1 MRPGTTEAV
10 CVHRP
15 ARSHDRP
22 DLQGDVPSRQPS
34 MPCVPARR
42 STEIW
47 SARQDGRIA
56 VTAKRSFTANMAI
69 TATSNFAIPLSSL
82 LTAPVIARGLGVDG
96 RGSLAAAIA
105 PLLLT
110 TSVATFGLPPSIL
123 YHTALRPLSAWHNVR
138 AALGVLVAGGVLS
151 GLATV
156 LLSGWLSDGS
166 SEVQNI
172 IVSIAI
178 LIPLTIIVDAF
189 RGAAKGLHR
198 WHLVGIEK
206 TFNGA
211 LRLVSIYSLW
221 FTGQM
226 TVVRVALCIA
236 LPGIIGLVFY
246 LPVFKAPRGER
257 LDAVGTRE
265 LSKYGVKVWG
275 GSISGVLLSRLD
287 QAIMAPLA
295 GVTQL
300 GFYTVGVNVSDVA
313 RLVNNAMREVTVA
326 SDAAENDNRRLFLTA
341 RLSLLISLVM
351 AVAIGGTMW
360 FWFDALF
367 GAEFHP
373 AVWAAMI
380 LLGAAAFGTPGSVL
394 GAGLA
399 ARGRPGLRS
408 LSLAI
413 GLVVNVVALVALAP
427 IIGAVGA
434 ALSTFMAS
442 QTASQLNIL
451 WFHRRYGGHW
461 RDVYGLRIQDG
472 RDLVAAIK
480 RVVVR

>member
-1 MRPGTTEAV
+1 MTGR
-10 CVHRP
+10 
-15 ARSHDRP
+15 DREHT
-22 DLQGDVPSRQPS
+22 VP
-34 MPCVPARR
+34 
-42 STEIW
+42 
-47 SARQDGRIA
+47 
-56 VTAKRSFTANMAI
+56 AKRSFGANMAI
-69 TATSNFAIPLSSL
+69 TAASNFAIPLSSL

-123 YHTALRPLSAWHNVR
+123 YHTAIRPLTAWRNVR
-138 AALGVLVAGGVLS
+138 AALGVLIVGGVLS

-156 LLSGWLSDGS
+156 LLSGWLSDGN
-166 SEVQNI
+166 SEVRRI
-172 IVSIAI
+172 IVAIAV

-198 WHLVGIEK
+198 WHLVGMEK
-206 TFNGA
+206 TFNGL
-211 LRLVSIYSLW
+211 LRLVSIYALW
-221 FTGQM
+221 FTGEM

-236 LPGIIGLVFY
+236 LPGILGCFFY
-246 LPVFKAPRGER
+246 FPVFRAPRGDHGE
-257 LDAVGTRE
+257 AVGTAE
-265 LSKYGVKVWG
+265 LSRYGIRVWG

-295 GVTQL
+295 GVAQL
-300 GFYTVGVNVSDVA
+300 GYYTVGVNVSDVA

-326 SDAAENDNRRLFLTA
+326 SDAADNDNRRLFLTA
-341 RLSLLISLVM
+341 RLSLLMSLAM

-360 FWFDALF
+360 FWFDSLF

-373 AVWAAMI
+373 AIWAAMI

-399 ARGRPGLRS
+399 ARGHPGLRS

-413 GLVVNVVALVALAP
+413 GLVVNVLALVVLAP
-427 IIGAVGA
+427 LIGAVGA
-434 ALSTFMAS
+434 AIATLLAS
-442 QTASQLNIL
+442 QTASQLNIV

-461 RDVYGLRIQDG
+461 LDVYALRRQDG
-472 RDLVAAIK
+472 RDLALAMRRMIA
-480 RVVVR
+480 RQ